1 MAVADGAQIP
11 ILNEILKTNK
21 TMSKSLLNGFSLLN
35 KNLLN
40 QTKAMTM
47 GQKGIMTAVI
57 SMRKH
62 AEGNAKTMV
71 EGFGNL
77 LDAERKALEF
87 EKQEAIKEGLKDGEN
102 TREGGKKGLLGE
114 LPKGKDL
121 IDPKKWAGF
130 AKSFLMGLFSALSS
144 LFTGLITTFLAPLL
158 LGAFQGY
165 YDSLVKAMKAPMKFL
180 NMAIGTPIR
189 FARDIIATISKG
201 FLKLLDIILP
211 DKLTAGPKKAFADLT
226 AKITKAFDPLIKV
239 FSNLETNLLGKSD
252 EAAKAGTKVLS
263 FVDKVKGF
271 FNLSIFTTDIGAEMP
286 KFADTPLGKFV
297 QKMKNIWFKLGWTES
312 SMKVATVADDL
323 PKSPAMGFVDKFK
336 NFFKLPDFATL
347 GEKLKL
353 PKFADTGMGKFIKG
367 IKSLFEF
374 ENILGEGSDV
384 SKLSENL
391 KKAIGESSIVKMF
404 KGVQKF
410 FGLGGSKE
418 PGPIQKAIEAIKGVF
433 DFELP
438 SGLQKV
444 LQGIGKIFGKV
455 FFIVDIFMGLYEAF
469 KAFTTTEG
477 TIAEKI
483 VAAIKAFIDEVVF
496 GLPNFLI
503 EMVGKGIS
511 ALLEFLG
518 FGDAAKKVEESTKD
532 FSIMKILEDSISKV
546 WKWMKEFF
554 GNLFNFENLSIE
566 AMMPNFDFSSLNPLK
581 MIGEK
586 LSGILNS
593 MAEGLNNSIVPGTG
607 SLAKIISG
615 LAGKVAKWGIDE
627 DGSGMEGVQ
636 RKRSG
641 GIVQMVSGDQVPAIL
656 HANEVV
662 LAEQS
667 AKLFLQAAQMF
678 AKPEY
683 INSIKDLVATNDQI
697 KTQTT
702 DAIMQAGAMQGGDG
716 GTSAMIAQ
724 LAAQTEALGATMAQI
739 PGAVQQ
745 GASSGARTGT
755 SFQGFSKLS
764 NPHEKKAK

>member
-21 TMSKSLLNGFSLLN
+21 QMSKSLLNGFSLLN

-87 EKQEAIKEGLKDGEN
+87 EKQEAIKEGLKKNEE
-102 TREGGKKGLLGE
+102 TREGGGKGLLNI

-144 LFTGLITTFLAPLL
+144 LFTGLISTFLAPLL

-165 YDSLVKAMKAPMKFL
+165 YESLLKAMKAPMKFL
-180 NMAIGTPIR
+180 NLAIGTPIR

-226 AKITKAFDPLIKV
+226 TKITKAFDPLIKV
-239 FSNLETNLLGKSD
+239 FTNLETNLLGKSD

-271 FNLSIFTTDIGAEMP
+271 FNLSIFTTDLGADMP

-353 PKFADTGMGKFIKG
+353 PKFADTGMGKFVTG
-367 IKSLFEF
+367 IKDLFKF
-374 ENILGEGSDV
+374 EGLGVDIAKIG
-384 SKLSENL
+384 ENL
-391 KKAIGESSIVKMF
+391 KTAIGESSIVKMF

-418 PGPIQKAIEAIKGVF
+418 PGPIQKAIESIKKVF

-444 LQGIGKIFGKV
+444 LQGIGKVFGKV

-477 TIAEKI
+477 SLADKI
-483 VAAIKAFIDEVVF
+483 VAALKAFIDEVVF

-518 FGDAAKKVEESTKD
+518 FGDAAKKVEDATKD

-546 WKWMKEFF
+546 WTWMKEFF
-554 GNLFNFENLSIE
+554 GNLFNFESLSMESLI
-566 AMMPNFDFSSLNPLK
+566 PSFDFDIGNPLK
-581 MIGEK
+581 IVGEK
-586 LSGILNS
+586 LAGIMKGFADYTRGTFGVGWFTDL
-593 MAEGLNNSIVPGTG
+593 MDGAAE
-607 SLAKIISG
+607 KILG
-615 LAGKVAKWGIDE
+615 WGADE
-627 DGSGMEGVQ
+627 GESPMGVQ
-636 RKRSG
+636 KKRSG
-641 GIVQMVSGDQVPAIL
+641 GIVQQVTGEQIPAIL

-702 DAIMQAGAMQGGDG
+702 DAIMQAGAMSGGDG
-716 GTSAMIAQ
+716 GVSAMVAQ
-724 LAAQTEALGATMAQI
+724 LSAQTEALGATMAQI

-755 SFQGFSKLS
+755 SYQGFSKLS

>member
-11 ILNEILKTNK
+11 ILNDILKSSKQMN
-21 TMSKSLLNGFSLLN
+21 KSLLNGFSLLN

-87 EKQEAIKEGLKDGEN
+87 EKQEAIKEGLKEGEN
-102 TREGGKKGLLGE
+102 TREGGKKGMLGD

-144 LFTGLITTFLAPLL
+144 LFTGLISTFLAPLL

-180 NMAIGTPIR
+180 NLAIGTPIR

-226 AKITKAFDPLIKV
+226 TKITKAFDPLIKV
-239 FSNLETNLLGKSD
+239 FTNLETNLLGKSD

-336 NFFKLPDFATL
+336 NFFKLPDFAAL

-353 PKFADTGMGKFIKG
+353 PKFADTGMGKFVTG
-367 IKSLFEF
+367 IKDLFKF
-374 ENILGEGSDV
+374 EGLGVDIAKIG
-384 SKLSENL
+384 ENL
-391 KKAIGESSIVKMF
+391 KTAIGESSIVKMF

-418 PGPIQKAIEAIKGVF
+418 PGPIQKAIEAIKKVF

-444 LQGIGKIFGKV
+444 LQGIGKVFGKV

-477 TIAEKI
+477 SLADKI
-483 VAAIKAFIDEVVF
+483 VAALKAFIDEVVF

-518 FGDAAKKVEESTKD
+518 FGDAAKKVEDATKD
-532 FSIMKILEDSISKV
+532 FSIMKILTDSISKV
-546 WKWMKEFF
+546 WTWMKEFF
-554 GNLFNFENLSIE
+554 GNLFNFESLSMESLI
-566 AMMPNFDFSSLNPLK
+566 PSFDFDIGNPLK
-581 MIGEK
+581 IVGEK
-586 LSGILNS
+586 LAGIMKGFADYTRGTFGVGWFTDL
-593 MAEGLNNSIVPGTG
+593 MDGAAETILGWGADEGESPM
-607 SLAKIISG
+607 
-615 LAGKVAKWGIDE
+615 GKQK
-627 DGSGMEGVQ
+627 
-636 RKRSG
+636 KRSG
-641 GIVQMVSGDQVPAIL
+641 GIVQQVTGEQIPAIL

-683 INSIKDLVATNDQI
+683 INSIKDLVATNDEI

-724 LAAQTEALGATMAQI
+724 LAAQTQALGDTMAQI

-755 SFQGFSKLS
+755 SFTGFSKLS

>member
-1 MAVADGAQIP
+1 MADAQVP
-11 ILNEILKTNK
+11 ILNDILKSSK
-21 TMSKSLLNGFSLLN
+21 QVHKSLLNGFSLLN

-87 EKQEAIKEGLKDGEN
+87 EKQEAIKEGLKEGEN
-102 TREGGKKGLLGE
+102 TREGGKKGLLND
-114 LPKGKDL
+114 LPKGSDL

-144 LFTGLITTFLAPLL
+144 LFTGLISTFLAPLL

-165 YDSLVKAMKAPMKFL
+165 YDSLVKAMKAPFRFL
-180 NMAIGTPIR
+180 KLALGTPLA
-189 FARDIIATISKG
+189 FARDISATLVKTFMKIIDLVTFGKMKEVTGTIELLSNKVLNMFNPIGKIIDNLSVNLDAKMPDVEAKG
-201 FLKLLDIILP
+201 
-211 DKLTAGPKKAFADLT
+211 
-226 AKITKAFDPLIKV
+226 
-239 FSNLETNLLGKSD
+239 
-252 EAAKAGTKVLS
+252 AKALS

-271 FNLSIFTTDIGAEMP
+271 FNLSIFSTDLSKGMPTYAES
-286 KFADTPLGKFV
+286 PLGKFIS
-297 QKMKNIWFKLGWTES
+297 KTKNWFFVGTWEEGAKAIDVDTP
-312 SMKVATVADDL
+312 TADTL
-323 PKSPAMGFVDKFK
+323 KKSPSFSLIEKVKG
-336 NFFKLPDFATL
+336 FFKLPDFSSMLPKLTL
-347 GEKLKL
+347 PKL
-353 PKFADTGMGKFIKG
+353 PDTGLGKFIDG
-367 IKSLFEF
+367 IKALFKF
-374 ENILGEGSDV
+374 EGLGVDV
-384 SKLSENL
+384 SNIGENL

-418 PGPIQKAIEAIKGVF
+418 PGPIQKAIEAIKKVF

-444 LQGIGKIFGKV
+444 LQGIGKVFGKV

-477 TIAEKI
+477 SLADKI
-483 VAAIKAFIDEVVF
+483 VAALKAFIDEVVF

-518 FGDAAKKVEESTKD
+518 FGDAAKKVEDATKD
-532 FSIMKILEDSISKV
+532 FSIMNILTDSISKV
-546 WKWMKEFF
+546 WTWMKEFF
-554 GNLFNFENLSIE
+554 GNLFNFESLSMESLI
-566 AMMPNFDFSSLNPLK
+566 PSFDFDIGNPLK
-581 MIGEK
+581 IVGEK
-586 LSGILNS
+586 LAGIMKGFADYTRGTFGVGWFTDL
-593 MAEGLNNSIVPGTG
+593 MDGAAETILGWGAEEGESPM
-607 SLAKIISG
+607 
-615 LAGKVAKWGIDE
+615 GKQK
-627 DGSGMEGVQ
+627 
-636 RKRSG
+636 KRSG
-641 GIVQMVSGDQVPAIL
+641 GIVQQVTGEQIPAIL

-683 INSIKDLVATNDQI
+683 INSIKDLVATNDEI

-724 LAAQTEALGATMAQI
+724 LAAQTQALGDTMAQI

-755 SFQGFSKLS
+755 SFTGFSKLS
-764 NPHEKKAK
+764 NPHEKKPK

>member
-1 MAVADGAQIP
+1 MADAQVP
-11 ILNEILKTNK
+11 ILNDILKSTKQMN
-21 TMSKSLLNGFSLLN
+21 KSLLNGFSLLN

-87 EKQEAIKEGLKDGEN
+87 EKQEAIKEGLKEGEN

-353 PKFADTGMGKFIKG
+353 PKFADTGMGKFVTG
-367 IKSLFEF
+367 IKDLFKF
-374 ENILGEGSDV
+374 EGLGVDIAKIG
-384 SKLSENL
+384 ENL
-391 KKAIGESSIVKMF
+391 KTAIGESSIVKMF

-418 PGPIQKAIEAIKGVF
+418 PGPIQKAIEAIKNVF

-477 TIAEKI
+477 SLADKI
-483 VAAIKAFIDEVVF
+483 VAALKAFIDEVVF

-518 FGDAAKKVEESTKD
+518 FGDAAKKVEDATKD

-554 GNLFNFENLSIE
+554 GNLFNFESLSMESLI
-566 AMMPNFDFSSLNPLK
+566 PSFDFDIGNPLK
-581 MIGEK
+581 IVGEK
-586 LSGILNS
+586 LAGIMKGFADYTRGTFGVGWFTDL
-593 MAEGLNNSIVPGTG
+593 MDGAAE
-607 SLAKIISG
+607 KILSWG
-615 LAGKVAKWGIDE
+615 ADEGESPMGKQK
-627 DGSGMEGVQ
+627 
-636 RKRSG
+636 KRSG
-641 GIVQMVSGDQVPAIL
+641 GIVQQVTGEQIPAIL

-662 LAEQS
+662 LAENS

-702 DAIMQAGAMQGGDG
+702 DAIMQAGAMSGGDG
-716 GTSAMIAQ
+716 GASAMVAQ

>member
-1 MAVADGAQIP
+1 MSDAQVP
-11 ILNEILKTNK
+11 ILNDILKSTKQMN
-21 TMSKSLLNGFSLLN
+21 KSLLNGFSLLN

-87 EKQEAIKEGLKDGEN
+87 EKQEAIKEGLKKNEE
-102 TREGGKKGLLGE
+102 TREGGGKGLLND

-144 LFTGLITTFLAPLL
+144 LFTGLISTFLAPLL

-165 YDSLVKAMKAPMKFL
+165 YESLVKAMKAPMKFL
-180 NMAIGTPIR
+180 NLAIGTPIR

-271 FNLSIFTTDIGAEMP
+271 FNLSIFTTDLGADMP

-353 PKFADTGMGKFIKG
+353 PKFADTGMGKFVTG
-367 IKSLFEF
+367 IKDLFKF
-374 ENILGEGSDV
+374 EGLGVDIAKIG
-384 SKLSENL
+384 ENL
-391 KKAIGESSIVKMF
+391 KTAIGESSIVKMF

-418 PGPIQKAIEAIKGVF
+418 PGPIQKAIESIKKVF

-444 LQGIGKIFGKV
+444 LQGIGKVFGKV

-477 TIAEKI
+477 SLADKI
-483 VAAIKAFIDEVVF
+483 VAALKAFIDEVVF

-518 FGDAAKKVEESTKD
+518 FGDAAKKVEDATKD

-554 GNLFNFENLSIE
+554 GNLFNFESLSMESLI
-566 AMMPNFDFSSLNPLK
+566 PSFDFDIGNPLK
-581 MIGEK
+581 IVGEK
-586 LSGILNS
+586 LAGIMKGFADYTRGTFGVGWFTDLMDS
-593 MAEGLNNSIVPGTG
+593 AAE
-607 SLAKIISG
+607 KILG
-615 LAGKVAKWGIDE
+615 WGADE
-627 DGSGMEGVQ
+627 GESKMGVQ
-636 RKRSG
+636 KKRSG
-641 GIVQMVSGDQVPAIL
+641 GMVQQVTGEQIPAIL

-702 DAIMQAGAMQGGDG
+702 DAIMQAGAMSGGDG
-716 GTSAMIAQ
+716 GASAMVAQ